1 MLGPPLYIFEP
12 GKIYKIQ
19 AGSLDGPC
27 FILAAG
33 KLLLEGM
40 DPNPIDNQKYT
51 KVGFEA
57 YCSKIR
63 IRKII
68 IRQIHWEAVDMKYEV
83 DF

>member
-1 MLGPPLYIFEP
+1 MLGTPLYNFEP

-19 AGSLDGPC
+19 AGSIDGHC
-27 FILAAG
+27 FILADG

-63 IRKII
+63 VRNIK
-68 IRQIHWEAVDMKYEV
+68 IRQIYWEAVDMKYEV